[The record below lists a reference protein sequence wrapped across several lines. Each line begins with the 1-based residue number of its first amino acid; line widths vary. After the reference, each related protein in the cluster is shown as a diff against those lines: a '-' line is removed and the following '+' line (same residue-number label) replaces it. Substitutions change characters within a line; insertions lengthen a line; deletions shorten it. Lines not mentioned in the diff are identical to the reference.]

1 MNVKQLRELLDGHK
15 EETEVK
21 LGGWIN
27 YLFLGKYKYDYV
39 VLEEKNFTFDK
50 NLDGK
55 VTILIELDV

>member
-1 MNVKQLRELLDGHK
+1 MNVKQLRELLEGHR

-27 YLFLGKYKYDYV
+27 HLFLDKYKYDYV
-39 VLEEKNFTFDK
+39 TLEDKNFTFDK

-55 VTILIELDV
+55 VTILIEVDV

>member
-1 MNVKQLRELLDGHK
+1 MNVKQLRELLEGHK

-27 YLFLGKYKYDYV
+27 HLYLDKYKYDYV
-39 VLEEKNFTFDK
+39 ALEDKNFTFDK

-55 VTILIELDV
+55 VTILIEVDV